1 MDLKKKGFQLPDKIR
16 FDEET
21 LTDTYG
27 KLIAEPLERGFGT
40 TIGNAL
46 RRVLL
51 SSIEGA
57 AVTDVRIPGVLHEFS
72 RIKGVKDDVVDVV
85 LNIKKLRFKI
95 YGDGPRVVTVKV
107 KGPKTVTGAD
117 IETDQSVE

>member
-1 MDLKKKGFQLPDKIR
+1 MDLVKKGFQLPKKNN
-16 FDEET
+16 FDEES
-21 LTDTYG
+21 LTDSYG
-27 KLIAEPLERGFGT
+27 KLVVEPLERGFGT

-72 RIKGVKDDVVDVV
+72 SIKGVKDDVVDVV
-85 LNIKKLRFKI
+85 LNKEAQI
-95 YGDGPRVVTVKV
+95 
-107 KGPKTVTGAD
+107 
-117 IETDQSVE
+117 